1 MKSAIVA
8 RSVIING
15 HKTSVSLEKPFWDEC
30 RRIADSQGLT
40 LDELLSLIDAER
52 SHGNLSSAIRL
63 YVLADVRRA
72 ARKSGQRG
80 PGSGH

>member
-1 MKSAIVA
+1 MKSAIIA

-40 LDELLSLIDAER
+40 LDELLSTIDAER
-52 SHGNLSSAIRL
+52 EHGNLSSAVRL
-63 YVLADVRRA
+63 YVLADVMHA
-72 ARKSGQRG
+72 ASTSGRRG
-80 PGSGH
+80 PRSGH